1 MRTTRLLILA
11 AGTILLPLAMGCDGD
26 PVRPAGEGDAY
37 VAPPTNRV
45 DIPSAVRSN
54 LGITFATVERRRV
67 QETLRVPGRFEY
79 LPTAIREYRTML
91 PGRVEVLVEQFE
103 TVEAGTPLYRIDSPA
118 WRELMKDV
126 AETKASISTLQST
139 LLTHENLYI
148 AHKLQEE
155 SVLENVVIWSERIAT
170 LEALQNPSSETKR
183 ELVAARAKLSKTRER
198 VAKLQELAAEHQAEQ
213 DHKRAALDAARAH
226 QDLNFEMA
234 ASLSELRI
242 EDLLVVDRTI
252 SGAPPAWLTMNTIEI
267 RARTAGIVETLGVTN
282 GAWVDTG
289 ENVVTTVQP
298 DRIRFHAYGL
308 QSDLGVLED
317 GLAATIIPPTPTRS
331 GTAIPMDA
339 TMQGMLQLAPN
350 ANANDRTIDLY
361 VVPDQL
367 ADWARPGVAGQLE
380 VVIDE
385 SASTELAI
393 PLAAVQRDGLL
404 PVIFRRAPDNAN
416 QVIRLEADLGL
427 DDGRWIEVLSGVG
440 EGDEIVLDGGFQL
453 MLATSGT
460 IQQGGHFHAD
470 GTYHEGEH

>member
-1 MRTTRLLILA
+1 MRTNRLLTLA
-11 AGTILLPLAMGCDGD
+11 AGTILLALIISCSDTTSSSGGD
-26 PVRPAGEGDAY
+26 DDTY

-45 DIPSAVRSN
+45 DIPAAVRSN

-91 PGRVEVLVEQFE
+91 PGRVELLVEQFE
-103 TVEAGTPLYRIDSPA
+103 PVEAGTPLYRIDSPA
-118 WRELMKDV
+118 WRELMKDI
-126 AETKASISTLQST
+126 AETKSSITQLQST
-139 LLTHENLYI
+139 ILSHESLYL

-170 LEALQNPSSETKR
+170 LEALKNPSSETKR
-183 ELVAARAKLSKTRER
+183 ELVAARAKLAKARGR
-198 VAKLQELAAEHQAEQ
+198 VAELQELASEHQATQ
-213 DHKRAALDAARAH
+213 DHNRAALDAARAH
-226 QDLNFEMA
+226 LDLTFEMA
-234 ASLSELRI
+234 ASLSELQV

-267 RARTAGIVETLGVTN
+267 RARTAGIVDAIGVTN

-298 DRIRFHAYGL
+298 DRIRFHAFGL
-308 QSDLGVLED
+308 QSDLGVLKD
-317 GLAATIIPPTPTRS
+317 GLPATIVPPTPTRS

-350 ANANDRTIDLY
+350 GNANDRTIDLY
-361 VVPDQL
+361 VTPDAL
-367 ADWARPGVAGQLE
+367 AAWARPGVAGQLE

-385 SASTELAI
+385 SNSTELAI
-393 PLAAVQRDGLL
+393 PLAAVQRDGLT
-404 PVIFRRAPDNAN
+404 PVIFRRAPDNRN

-440 EGDEIVLDGGFQL
+440 AGDEIVLDGGFQL